1 MTLLIPMTIKSQNA
15 FSAYLMAFRWIAHC
29 GGLMRDYADPAFFNR
44 AACMP
49 DGQRGTPHRTLFT
62 QRTSNPD
69 PPAQNPRCGFGIH
82 TFVWIQPGEA
92 KARLQLCGA
101 CPFAFTLL
109 YRETS
114 FGYAIA
120 WSWFQFDMTGAE
132 LPYNRG
138 AQFVAMPG
146 QTGAQDTAIVY
157 FQMRS
162 PSDGL

>member
-1 MTLLIPMTIKSQNA
+1 
-15 FSAYLMAFRWIAHC
+15 
-29 GGLMRDYADPAFFNR
+29 
-44 AACMP
+44 
-49 DGQRGTPHRTLFT
+49 
-62 QRTSNPD
+62 
-69 PPAQNPRCGFGIH
+69 
-82 TFVWIQPGEA
+82 V
-92 KARLQLCGA
+92 QLCGA

-109 YRETS
+109 YREIP

-162 PSDGL
+162 PFEAGFEKSNLRGKEAGSIPSPRNDSTTHAYESSVSFSICIMDRM